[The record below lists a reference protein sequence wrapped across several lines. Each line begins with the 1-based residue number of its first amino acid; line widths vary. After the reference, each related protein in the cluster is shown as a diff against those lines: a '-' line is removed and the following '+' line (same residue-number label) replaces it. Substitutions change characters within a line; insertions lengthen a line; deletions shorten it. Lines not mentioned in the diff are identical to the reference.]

1 MDLVSVIVPTY
12 KRDSSLVRA
21 LESLENQT
29 YKNIEVVVVNDC
41 VEETWKEYVENTI
54 QKFIDNGIL
63 KIVFIQNQVNL
74 GSAKTRNVGIE
85 NASGKYITFLDDD
98 DVYLPDK
105 ILNQVTKMQEQD
117 ADYSVTNLEQYDEDT
132 NKFIEKRTRDY
143 IDENQLDKLLVW
155 HYMYH
160 ITCTDTFMFKKTYLL
175 QIGSFSSIDVGD
187 EFYLMEKAILG
198 NGKFLYVNDCS
209 VKTYIHRSTNGVSSG
224 IGKIKGENELYAYK
238 KQRFNEFKKS
248 SIHYIKTRHYL
259 TIAFAYYRMKKIF
272 KTLWYSFR
280 AFIISPIAFFKILRN
295 R

>member
-1 MDLVSVIVPTY
+1 
-12 KRDSSLVRA
+12 
-21 LESLENQT
+21 
-29 YKNIEVVVVNDC
+29 
-41 VEETWKEYVENTI
+41 
-54 QKFIDNGIL
+54 
-63 KIVFIQNQVNL
+63 
-74 GSAKTRNVGIE
+74 
-85 NASGKYITFLDDD
+85 
-98 DVYLPDK
+98 
-105 ILNQVTKMQEQD
+105 MQEQD

>member
-155 HYMYH
+155 HYM
-160 ITCTDTFMFKKTYLL
+160 
-175 QIGSFSSIDVGD
+175 
-187 EFYLMEKAILG
+187 
-198 NGKFLYVNDCS
+198 
-209 VKTYIHRSTNGVSSG
+209 
-224 IGKIKGENELYAYK
+224 
-238 KQRFNEFKKS
+238 
-248 SIHYIKTRHYL
+248 
-259 TIAFAYYRMKKIF
+259 
-272 KTLWYSFR
+272 
-280 AFIISPIAFFKILRN
+280 
-295 R
+295 

>member
-41 VEETWKEYVENTI
+41 VEEAWKEYVENTI

-187 EFYLMEKAILG
+187 EFYLMERP
-198 NGKFLYVNDCS
+198 FLVMVN
-209 VKTYIHRSTNGVSSG
+209 
-224 IGKIKGENELYAYK
+224 
-238 KQRFNEFKKS
+238 
-248 SIHYIKTRHYL
+248 
-259 TIAFAYYRMKKIF
+259 
-272 KTLWYSFR
+272 
-280 AFIISPIAFFKILRN
+280 FFM
-295 R
+295 

>member
-41 VEETWKEYVENTI
+41 VEEAWKEYVENTI

-85 NASGKYITFLDDD
+85 YASGKYITFLDDD

-238 KQRFNEFKKS
+238 KQKFNEFKKS
-248 SIHYIKTRHYL
+248 SIHYIKTRHY
-259 TIAFAYYRMKKIF
+259 
-272 KTLWYSFR
+272 SFR
-280 AFIISPIAFFKILRN
+280 AFILSPIAFFKILRN